1 MIATALPGFSTVRF
15 GGPFFLKSIQFLCAK
30 NTCTISLNLLSGL
43 RVLQLTA
50 EQMETDDHDR
60 DLLARIAKRDS
71 AALRALY
78 MSHNVRVYRFVLRL
92 AGNENLA
99 EDVVSETFLK
109 VWQKAASYTGQAK
122 VTTWL
127 LTIARNEAIS
137 VLRRKKEAPLDAEQ
151 AEAQE
156 DESDTQEIA
165 TAKKDKGAIMRA
177 CIDKLSEAHREVI
190 DLVYYQELAI
200 FEIAEMLDIPENT
213 VKTRM
218 FHARKQLSEHFRRA
232 GIDRGWP

>member
-1 MIATALPGFSTVRF
+1 M
-15 GGPFFLKSIQFLCAK
+15 
-30 NTCTISLNLLSGL
+30 
-43 RVLQLTA
+43 
-50 EQMETDDHDR
+50 QMETDDRDR

-78 MSHNVRVYRFVLRL
+78 VSHNVRVYRFVLSL
-92 AGNENLA
+92 ARNQTLA

-109 VWQKAASYTGQAK
+109 VWQKAASYEGQAK

-137 VLRRKKEAPLDAEQ
+137 VLRKKTEAPFDENAAAEI
-151 AEAQE
+151 E
-156 DESDTQEIA
+156 DEGDTQETA
-165 TAKKDKGAIMRA
+165 TAKKDKGAVMRT
-177 CIDKLSEAHREVI
+177 CIGKLSPAHREII
-190 DLVYYQELAI
+190 DLVYYQDRSVA
-200 FEIAEMLDIPENT
+200 EIAEILDIPENT